1 MKIDQLT
8 PIIMGEVLLDVFP
21 GKKGV
26 LGGAPFNAACHLKG
40 LGLQPLFLSRIGK
53 DPEGKSVIDKMSQWE
68 IGTQSVEIDESHPTG
83 TVQVQL
89 EDGQPSYEIIP
100 DQAYDFID
108 GSGLETLNI
117 QNAGLVYCGSLV
129 LRSESPFGTL
139 QSILKTTDLPLF
151 VDLNLRPPWYSKET
165 IKYLLD
171 AATWLKVND
180 EELSA
185 VLKGREIKPEE
196 FLTEGPSICR
206 RLGLE
211 RLIVTYGARGAAAA
225 DRKEAFFCPPE
236 IPGEIANT
244 VGAGDSMSAMMI
256 SGILRNTSIKTSLEL
271 GVRIASA
278 VCTIESAVPQD
289 PGEFYSDF
297 T

>member
-68 IGTQSVEIDESHPTG
+68 IETQSVEIDEFHPTG
-83 TVQVQL
+83 TVQVHL
-89 EDGQPSYEIIP
+89 ENGQPSYEIVP
-100 DQAYDFID
+100 DQAYDYID

-117 QNAGLVYCGSLV
+117 QNAGLIYCGSLV

-139 QSILKTTDLPLF
+139 RSILKTTDLPLF
-151 VDLNLRPPWYSKET
+151 VDLNLRPPWYSQET
-165 IKYLLD
+165 IEYLLD
-171 AATWLKVND
+171 TATWLKVND

-185 VLKGREIKPEE
+185 VLKGREISPDE
-196 FLTEGPSICR
+196 FLKEGPSICR

-211 RLIVTYGARGAAAA
+211 RLIVTYGAQGAAAA
-225 DRKEAFFCPPE
+225 DRNEAFFCPPK
-236 IPGEIANT
+236 IPGEIATT

-256 SGILRNTSIKTSLEL
+256 SGILQDTPIKTSLAL
-271 GVRIASA
+271 GVSIASA
-278 VCTIESAVPQD
+278 VCTIESAVPRE
-289 PGEFYSDF
+289 PGMFYSDF
-297 T
+297 V